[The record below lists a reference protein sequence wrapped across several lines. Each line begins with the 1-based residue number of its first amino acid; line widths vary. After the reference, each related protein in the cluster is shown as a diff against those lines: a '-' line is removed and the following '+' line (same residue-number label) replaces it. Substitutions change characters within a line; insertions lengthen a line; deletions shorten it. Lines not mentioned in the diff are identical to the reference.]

1 MIIRWLEEVVCDLQA
16 LRCYIA
22 QDNVKA
28 AHRVVSKVLNS
39 VNLLSEQPSI
49 GRQGR
54 VPNTRELIIS
64 RTPYIVPYRV
74 KNSTIEI
81 LRVFH
86 CAIQW
91 PEEF

>member
-1 MIIRWLEEVVCDLQA
+1 MIIRWLEEAIYDLQA
-16 LRCYIA
+16 LRRYIA

-28 AHRVVSKVLNS
+28 ANRIVNKVLNS
-39 VNLLSEQPSI
+39 VKLLPEQPSI

-54 VPNTRELIIS
+54 APNTRELIIS
-64 RTPYIVPYRV
+64 GTPYIVPYRV

-86 CAIQW
+86 CAMQW